1 MATKKSSSKNR
12 KMRIAALALILFLAF
27 YFMCFFVY
35 QFISYKNAEIK
46 TEVALKETVY
56 SKIETKCFVL
66 RDESFIKSSASGTT
80 VSFAK
85 NGQRIAAGD
94 TVTMVFDSQD
104 DAAAYLKMNEIKK
117 DIEAFEKVSG
127 QSDIDL
133 SNIDSLNKKIDKEL
147 YDYLDN
153 VDSGKFKEA
162 ISDAELYLGTVTG
175 KQIAVGEKLDV
186 SKKLESLKK
195 EYEEYNSKD
204 YSYTK
209 VTAENSGYYIN
220 GVDGYEKSLD
230 YSSLNEITAKDIEK
244 AIASEPAKVSSDVIG
259 RSVGAFKW
267 YVLCVV
273 DVQETVN
280 LSFDKEYYLN
290 FPYNGIERLP
300 VTLYSMGERTGD
312 KVSLVFCC
320 DRMNDDL
327 ADLRIEDVEIITEEY
342 TGLKIPNSAIRNEDG
357 VKGVYVIRGHLL
369 GFRKI
374 HVIYSD
380 DDFSLVEKPE
390 DAESG
395 YIRLYDLVVAE
406 GVDLYDDKLV

>member
-12 KMRIAALALILFLAF
+12 KMRIAALALIMFLAF

-117 DIEAFEKVSG
+117 DIDAFEKISG

-153 VDSGKFKEA
+153 VDSGKFKAA

-186 SKKLESLKK
+186 GKKLESLKK
-195 EYEEYNSKD
+195 EYEEYNSKN
-204 YSYTK
+204 YNYTK

-220 GVDGYEKSLD
+220 GVDGYEKTLD

-244 AIASEPAKVSSDVIG
+244 AIASEPDKVSSDVIG

>member
-342 TGLKIPNSAIRNEDG
+342 TGLKIPNSAIRKEDG

-395 YIRLYDLVVAE
+395 YIRLYDLVVVE

>member
-12 KMRIAALALILFLAF
+12 KMRIAALALIMFLAF

>member
-1 MATKKSSSKNR
+1 MATKKISSRNK
-12 KMRIAALALILFLAF
+12 KMRIAALVLALFLAF

-35 QFISYKNAEIK
+35 QFISYKNAEIR

-56 SKIETKCFVL
+56 NKIETKCFVL

-117 DIEAFEKVSG
+117 DIDAFEKISG

-147 YDYLDN
+147 YDYLDD
-153 VDSGKFKEA
+153 VDSGKFKDA

-195 EYEEYNSKD
+195 EYEEYNSKN
-204 YSYTK
+204 YNYTK

-220 GVDGYEKSLD
+220 GVDGYEKTLD

-244 AIASEPAKVSSDVIG
+244 AIASEPDKVSSDVIG

>member
-1 MATKKSSSKNR
+1 MATKKSSSKNK
-12 KMRIAALALILFLAF
+12 KMRIAALVLMLFLAF

-35 QFISYKNAEIK
+35 QFISYKNAEIR

-56 SKIETKCFVL
+56 NKIETKCFVL

-117 DIEAFEKVSG
+117 DIEAFEKISG

-133 SNIDSLNKKIDKEL
+133 SNIDSLNRKIDKEL
-147 YDYLDN
+147 YDYLDD
-153 VDSGKFKEA
+153 VDSGKFRDA

-220 GVDGYEKSLD
+220 GVDGYEKALD

-244 AIASEPAKVSSDVIG
+244 AIASEPDKVSSDVIG

-290 FPYNGIERLP
+290 FPYSGIEKLP

-342 TGLKIPNSAIRNEDG
+342 TGLKIPNSAIRTEDG

-380 DDFSLVEKPE
+380 ADFSLVEKPE

>member
-12 KMRIAALALILFLAF
+12 KMRIAALALIMFLAF

-117 DIEAFEKVSG
+117 DIDAFEKISG

-153 VDSGKFKEA
+153 VDSGEFKAA

-186 SKKLESLKK
+186 GKKLESLKK
-195 EYEEYNSKD
+195 EYEEYNSKN
-204 YSYTK
+204 YNYTK

-220 GVDGYEKSLD
+220 GVDGYEKALD

>member
-117 DIEAFEKVSG
+117 DIDAFEKISG

-153 VDSGKFKEA
+153 VDSGKFKAA

-186 SKKLESLKK
+186 GKKLESLKK
-195 EYEEYNSKD
+195 EYEEYNSKN
-204 YSYTK
+204 YNYTK

-220 GVDGYEKSLD
+220 GVDGYEKTLD

-244 AIASEPAKVSSDVIG
+244 AIASEPAKASSDVIG